1 MHKQT
6 GAALFAVLLLAT
18 VHCAWSAE
26 IEPCAAA
33 YDRELK
39 SADPPGVPQVWITLS
54 SERQS
59 GCILGATDSTGI
71 RQLYLDLQRLPP
83 GGDMALARTQLF
95 DRVLAQFDG
104 IGSSVCDGDS
114 TACVVGRHVE
124 AIRSARELLNTGHPN
139 ATDPLLS
146 HSRWAVVERDGSIGV
161 SRVLVQPYLT
171 SECQG
176 GADSA
181 RCRSAVEV
189 AAKILRSSEAVFQA
203 VIAHRM
209 PIIEANE
216 AFLTTRD
223 KEWNSYFNEVSVQY
237 PWELALNGYRFQKK
251 TADRAGFP
259 RAPEQKLIALHPVPA
274 FEYAEVTGGER
285 STQAAVV
292 VELFGYERWRWR
304 DGKAVHRV
312 GMSLAASFT
321 DLPGADAIGY
331 GIVFHTPLRNVSIG
345 AVWRDCDGCD
355 SINLIFNV
363 NLAALIQQYKN
374 ADVKDFIG
382 TLAPVAAEGQP

>member
-1 MHKQT
+1 MRKQT
-6 GAALFAVLLLAT
+6 CAALLAPVLLAT
-18 VHCAWSAE
+18 AQHAWSAE
-26 IEPCAAA
+26 IEPCAAE
-33 YDRELK
+33 YDKQLK
-39 SADPPGVPQVWITLS
+39 SDEPPGIPQVWITLNN
-54 SERQS
+54 EQQS

-83 GGDMALARTQLF
+83 GGDMAVARTQLF
-95 DRVLAQFDG
+95 DRMLAQFDG
-104 IGSSVCDGDS
+104 IASSVCDGDS

-146 HSRWAVVERDGSIGV
+146 NSSWVVVQSNGNVGMSKV
-161 SRVLVQPYLT
+161 SLLRYLT
-171 SECQG
+171 SECQQ

-181 RCRSAVEV
+181 RCRSAVEN
-189 AAKILRSSEAVFQA
+189 AAKIARSSEAVFQA
-203 VIAHRM
+203 IIAHRM

-216 AFLTTRD
+216 VFLTTRD

-237 PWELALNGYRFQKK
+237 PWELALNGWRFQKK
-251 TADRAGFP
+251 TTQAERAGFP
-259 RAPEQKLIALHPVPA
+259 RAPEHKLIAAHPVPA
-274 FEYAEVTGGER
+274 FEYAEVAGDH

-292 VELFGYERWRWR
+292 VELLGFERWRWR
-304 DGKAVHRV
+304 DGKAVNRV

-321 DLPGADAIGY
+321 DLPGADAVGY
-331 GIVFHTPLRNVSIG
+331 GVVFHTPVRNVSIG
-345 AVWRDCDGCD
+345 AVWRDGDDGN

-382 TLAPVAAEGQP
+382 ALQPAAAGQP